1 MSDFILPDIGD
12 TLRYHTKWNSRKL
25 QPYEE
30 ELFDLWNE
38 RNIRCSI
45 EFAVQGPSLTRFSIT
60 PESKTSSRKILGLAD
75 YYRSIFNRRDV
86 ILYEHG
92 ENIYMD
98 VPWPLDSVWLGDLLT
113 SPQYMKSRGLP
124 AAAGMS
130 IGHRCVFTEL
140 TDAPAVLAAGVKG
153 SGLTPYLHGV
163 VMSMLL
169 NRTPDD
175 VELFLISGG
184 PTDFGLYEPLPYC
197 HVSADP
203 RGSRRMLLDIA
214 GEVAHRGHFLYE
226 NRCRSIYDYRGAMN
240 HIILVIGEAG
250 GLVSEG
256 RDDILPALQRIANI
270 GPACGVHLLMGTAR
284 PGILRPVM
292 RYFPV
297 RLCFRTATMNDSY
310 TMIEAKG
317 AEKLPGKGE
326 FFYVDGTGTPP
337 FLLQSAQ
344 VSSREIRR
352 AVSILASNFSEEE
365 VPETGSG
372 GEMTFWEKLF
382 SKDIE

>member
-1 MSDFILPDIGD
+1 M
-12 TLRYHTKWNSRKL
+12 
-25 QPYEE
+25 
-30 ELFDLWNE
+30 
-38 RNIRCSI
+38 
-45 EFAVQGPSLTRFSIT
+45 
-60 PESKTSSRKILGLAD
+60 
-75 YYRSIFNRRDV
+75 
-86 ILYEHG
+86 
-92 ENIYMD
+92 
-98 VPWPLDSVWLGDLLT
+98 
-113 SPQYMKSRGLP
+113 
-124 AAAGMS
+124 
-130 IGHRCVFTEL
+130 
-140 TDAPAVLAAGVKG
+140 
-153 SGLTPYLHGV
+153 
-163 VMSMLL
+163 
-169 NRTPDD
+169 
-175 VELFLISGG
+175 ELFLISGG

-270 GPACGVHLLMGTAR
+270 GPACGVHLIMGTAR

>member
-240 HIILVIGEAG
+240 HIILVI
-250 GLVSEG
+250 V
-256 RDDILPALQRIANI
+256 
-270 GPACGVHLLMGTAR
+270 
-284 PGILRPVM
+284 RPVM